1 MYSNEKHR
9 ENGIFDIILSVVFCI
24 MIFCA
29 PFVDV
34 VVNGQIAETKT
45 LAGFLKE
52 HSDNAVSL
60 ILIIF
65 PVLTLVIGILK
76 FSFSRLFYH
85 YVLVVLDLYNGLFAL
100 AMGIGLFWAA
110 STVAGQAPVDMI
122 FYSVKYQ
129 MGFGPLILPCLGIGF
144 FVYTLST
151 FCGYYKWYPLQTLF
165 WGVYLPLI
173 RPAIV
178 SSLYVVIAAI
188 ISGVGTSE
196 KSTIVVSIIISILI
210 FVFEFW
216 LLYTYRK
223 EWNRKLR
230 SRTNRGQQEA
240 VLTATATDGG
250 PEGGTEVLPPSEMIP
265 ATVAVPVSEEKRKTE
280 IPVRRKTSFYYI
292 IGLVVL
298 VAVIAFIYIIRK
310 GEDRAVN
317 IPAIKEMTLSGQV
330 AGKEV
335 QMALTQIGDSLYGS
349 YSYKHINNPIQLTG
363 KKIGVDY
370 IIDETVNGKKTGT
383 FKLFDGEYN
392 GDSFFTGDWSNG
404 KRKFNV
410 QLNYTNYKILP
421 STDADHPF
429 VGEWKYEKEDGTQVN
444 CSLSLYNR
452 DIDDDYGKITS
463 WVNDD
468 WHEYKIDS
476 ILSLEGRKAVVQAK
490 YDNRQKITLVYDS
503 SNRSLSVD
511 IDQQGTYVLSLNQEE
526 NNLR

>member
-1 MYSNEKHR
+1 MDMYSNEKHR
-9 ENGIFDIILSVVFCI
+9 ENGIYDIILSVLFYA

-29 PFVDV
+29 PFVEV
-34 VVNGQIAETKT
+34 VVNRQVAETKT
-45 LAGFLKE
+45 LAGFLEE

-60 ILIIF
+60 ILNVL
-65 PVLTLVIGILK
+65 PVLTLVIGVLK
-76 FSFSRLFYH
+76 FVFSRLFYH

-100 AMGIGLFWAA
+100 AMGIGLCWAA
-110 STVAGQAPVDMI
+110 STVAGQAPVDLI

-144 FVYTLST
+144 FVYTLGT

-178 SSLYVVIAAI
+178 YSLYAVIAVI

-196 KSTIVVSIIISILI
+196 KLTIVISIIISILI
-210 FVFEFW
+210 LVFEFW

-230 SRTNRGQQEA
+230 SRANRGQQEA
-240 VLTATATDGG
+240 VLTVTATDGE
-250 PEGGTEVLPPSEMIP
+250 PEGGTEILLPSEMIP
-265 ATVAVPVSEEKRKTE
+265 ATVVVPVSEEKQKTE
-280 IPVRRKTSFYYI
+280 VPVRRKTSFYYM
-292 IGLVVL
+292 IGLVIL
-298 VAVIAFIYIIRK
+298 VVVIALVYIIGRR
-310 GEDRAVN
+310 GEDRPVD

-363 KKIGVDY
+363 KQIGVDY

-392 GDSFFTGDWSNG
+392 GDSFFSGDWSNG

-410 QLNYTNYKILP
+410 
-421 STDADHPF
+421 
-429 VGEWKYEKEDGTQVN
+429 
-444 CSLSLYNR
+444 
-452 DIDDDYGKITS
+452 
-463 WVNDD
+463 
-468 WHEYKIDS
+468 
-476 ILSLEGRKAVVQAK
+476 
-490 YDNRQKITLVYDS
+490 
-503 SNRSLSVD
+503 
-511 IDQQGTYVLSLNQEE
+511 
-526 NNLR
+526 

>member
-9 ENGIFDIILSVVFCI
+9 ENGIFDIILSVVFYI

-52 HSDNAVSL
+52 HSDNTVSL
-60 ILIIF
+60 ILNIF

-76 FSFSRLFYH
+76 FTFSRLFYH

-100 AMGIGLFWAA
+100 AMGIGLCWAA

-178 SSLYVVIAAI
+178 SSLYAVIAAI
-188 ISGVGTSE
+188 ISGVGASE

-240 VLTATATDGG
+240 VLTATATDGE

-265 ATVAVPVSEEKRKTE
+265 ATVAVPVSEEKRRTE

-310 GEDRAVN
+310 GEDRPVN
-317 IPAIKEMTLSGQV
+317 IPAIKEMTLSGHV

-335 QMALTQIGDSLYGS
+335 QMALT
-349 YSYKHINNPIQLTG
+349 
-363 KKIGVDY
+363 
-370 IIDETVNGKKTGT
+370 
-383 FKLFDGEYN
+383 
-392 GDSFFTGDWSNG
+392 
-404 KRKFNV
+404 
-410 QLNYTNYKILP
+410 
-421 STDADHPF
+421 
-429 VGEWKYEKEDGTQVN
+429 
-444 CSLSLYNR
+444 
-452 DIDDDYGKITS
+452 
-463 WVNDD
+463 
-468 WHEYKIDS
+468 
-476 ILSLEGRKAVVQAK
+476 
-490 YDNRQKITLVYDS
+490 
-503 SNRSLSVD
+503 
-511 IDQQGTYVLSLNQEE
+511 
-526 NNLR
+526 